1 MDRTLIAFGM
11 ISDYRLLISTPL
23 GYQLNPELNIMT
35 DMQRFDDLWIEAQN
49 AVTLQTKIE
58 LLKRAVEAYRGNIY
72 PAASSEHWLM
82 AHELSYKYKC
92 LGIYTELMKN
102 YFESQN
108 YASVQYYAALALK
121 LEKANVDAYYWMIRT
136 MREKDS
142 MAMAKGEL
150 QMAEHVLTSEEYKDL
165 LQRLERTRDYVI

>member
-1 MDRTLIAFGM
+1 M

-72 PAASSEHWLM
+72 PAAS
-82 AHELSYKYKC
+82 
-92 LGIYTELMKN
+92 
-102 YFESQN
+102 
-108 YASVQYYAALALK
+108 
-121 LEKANVDAYYWMIRT
+121 
-136 MREKDS
+136 
-142 MAMAKGEL
+142 
-150 QMAEHVLTSEEYKDL
+150 
-165 LQRLERTRDYVI
+165 